1 VVPLLAGAGQAN
13 VVASM
18 DGVEPRQTIVDP
30 GVTARS
36 VLVVTRLNRPRL
48 RLLEHFEQALTD
60 PKALPA
66 AERCDLYNS
75 GPPILFVFISIMPGI
90 GPSSYSYLCIPRD
103 MISSSACHRIRM
115 STTTTTIMLYPET

>member
-1 VVPLLAGAGQAN
+1 MPLLADANQAN

-66 AERCDLYNS
+66 AERCDLYKESVN
-75 GPPILFVFISIMPGI
+75 GFVIQALP
-90 GPSSYSYLCIPRD
+90 YYLCL
-103 MISSSACHRIRM
+103 SLSCLESALRLIRICV
-115 STTTTTIMLYPET
+115 YPET